1 MLDNIKSGFR
11 NSLVTLLEII
21 QVRGEMARL
30 EINEQKNQL
39 ISVLVLALLVFIF
52 LLFSFI
58 SLLFALDNYL
68 LPEYK
73 VVAFFAISG
82 ISLVLVLLFVWGIIA
97 SLKKQT
103 SFMQSTLDELKLD
116 IAAFKSALTFK
127 DTFRGN
133 NGE

>member
-1 MLDNIKSGFR
+1 MLDNIKSGFK

-39 ISVLVLALLVFIF
+39 VSVLVLALLIFIF
-52 LLFSFI
+52 LLVSFI

-73 VVAFFAISG
+73 VVVFFAISG
-82 ISLVLVLLFVWGIIA
+82 ISLLLVLLFVWGVLA
-97 SLKKQT
+97 SLKKQAN
-103 SFMQSTLDELKLD
+103 FMKSTLGELKLD
-116 IAAFKSALTFK
+116 IAAFKNALTFK
-127 DTFRGN
+127 DNFN
-133 NGE
+133 EHNGE

>member
-39 ISVLVLALLVFIF
+39 VSILVLALLVFIF

-73 VVAFFAISG
+73 VVVFFGISG
-82 ISLVLVLLFVWGIIA
+82 ISLILVLLFIWGILA

-103 SFMQSTLDELKLD
+103 TFMQSTLDELKLD

-127 DTFRGN
+127 DNLKGN
-133 NGE
+133 NEE

>member
-11 NSLVTLLEII
+11 NSFVTLLEII

-52 LLFSFI
+52 LLFSFV

-68 LPEYK
+68 SPEYK
-73 VVAFFAISG
+73 VVAFFVISG
-82 ISLVLVLLFVWGIIA
+82 ISFVLVLLFAWGIIA
-97 SLKKQT
+97 SFKKQT
-103 SFMQSTLDELKLD
+103 AFMQSTLDELKLD

-127 DTFRGN
+127 DN

>member
-11 NSLVTLLEII
+11 NSLVTLLEIL

-30 EINEQKNQL
+30 EISEQKNQL
-39 ISVLVLALLVFIF
+39 VSILVLVLLVFIF
-52 LLFSFI
+52 LLVSFI

-68 LPEYK
+68 LPEYR
-73 VVAFFAISG
+73 VIAFFAISG
-82 ISLVLVLLFVWGIIA
+82 FSLLLVLFFVWGILS

-116 IAAFKSALTFK
+116 IAAFKTALSFK
-127 DTFRGN
+127 DN